1 MFHNQNLQTMRNYFF
16 IITRS
21 DSTKFIVM
29 KSCKPSEVAA
39 ISESLGANN
48 FSCVWYSLEDCNKD
62 SMTLMRSILNE
73 LRFTDIHEY
82 DTYIKKV
89 NEEEEMFKTFYD
101 KVSELTEK
109 AEEEGEDVEIL
120 LCEEVGGIYTITD
133 DYGNEFSK
141 HVWVDY
147 ISIDELGEISVYNSD
162 NYSDTYLFSKLNK
175 TAQVEIIKV
184 FLRTIEEQDNYD

>member
-1 MFHNQNLQTMRNYFF
+1 MRNYFF

-29 KSCKPSEVAA
+29 KSCKPSEVSA

-109 AEEEGEDVEIL
+109 AEEEGGDVEIM

-133 DYGNEFSK
+133 DFGNEFSK

-162 NYSDTYLFSKLNK
+162 ENDIYLFCMFERESQVKIVKAFLK
-175 TAQVEIIKV
+175 TTEGQNNG
-184 FLRTIEEQDNYD
+184 D

>member
-1 MFHNQNLQTMRNYFF
+1 MRNYFF

-73 LRFTDIHEY
+73 LRFTYIHEY

-120 LCEEVGGIYTITD
+120 LCEEVGGIYTTTD

-162 NYSDTYLFSKLNK
+162 ENDTYLFCMFERESQVKIVK
-175 TAQVEIIKV
+175 T
-184 FLRTIEEQDNYD
+184 FLKTTGWQNNGD